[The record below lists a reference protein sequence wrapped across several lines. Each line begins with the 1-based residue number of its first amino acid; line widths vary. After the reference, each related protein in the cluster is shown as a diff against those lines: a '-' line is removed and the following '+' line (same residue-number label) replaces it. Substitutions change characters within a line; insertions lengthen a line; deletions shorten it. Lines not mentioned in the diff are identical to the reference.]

1 MSSKSQHCEILP
13 KGRSRRFNPF
23 LYRIL
28 WRIRQQWN
36 LLGFFE
42 INEDHPLYQ
51 FTSMIKKGL
60 RASVNHAIHNPVT
73 TDVLREDQFK
83 AVLRQMH
90 EGFEM
95 RTYAAPAFTRFR
107 KFLGMVDVDYQRSL
121 TCDSSYLQF
130 ISNSKSTADFF
141 LSNDK
146 RFFLKTQSK
155 QEIQFLLTNLAKYL
169 EHMERYPHSILVKFL
184 GVHSIIVPREKKRY
198 FIIMQSIFYPH
209 DKIVERYDIKGCD
222 VGRWTDP
229 APKGSEIIVVFK
241 DLNFADKT
249 ICLGPQRA
257 WMLTQLELDTQ
268 FLKDLGVIDYSLLV
282 GLQPLHEDERLLS
295 HALANIIAKSM
306 SIDTNSDH
314 QNQNFGNALQESH
327 TSHGYSSSVDQ
338 FYKLSPESRYTI
350 QNMLA
355 LYLKRKA
362 NTDKEA
368 DSSRGSE
375 TFMQEVLAPYVLHGI
390 NFDPT
395 AQCPVGTEE
404 GGHPQTFNHLA
415 ESLFHLAQN
424 RRLLPNTRN
433 ALHVIDGPDY
443 RYYIGIVDLFTVY
456 NFRKKMEHFWKT
468 LRFRDKS
475 FSTVGPVY
483 YARRLRKWV
492 QDHTA

>member
-1 MSSKSQHCEILP
+1 M
-13 KGRSRRFNPF
+13 
-23 LYRIL
+23 YRLL

-51 FTSMIKKGL
+51 FTTMIKKGL
-60 RASVNHAIHNPVT
+60 RDSVQHAINHPVT
-73 TDVLREDQFK
+73 ADVRREDQIK

-146 RFFLKTQSK
+146 RYFLKTQSK
-155 QEIQFLLTNLAKYL
+155 QEIQFLLTNLPKYL
-169 EHMERYPHSILVKFL
+169 EHMERNPHSILVKFL

-229 APKGSEIIVVFK
+229 TPKGSEIIVVYK

-249 ICLGPQRA
+249 ICLGPQRT

-295 HALANIIAKSM
+295 HALANIIAM
-306 SIDTNSDH
+306 SIDTDSDH
-314 QNQNFGNALQESH
+314 HNQNFGNAMYESH
-327 TSHGYSSSVDQ
+327 TSPSPAYSPSVDQ

-355 LYLKRKA
+355 LYLKKRT
-362 NTDKEA
+362 NSDKE
-368 DSSRGSE
+368 SETSRGSE
-375 TFMQEVLAPYVLHGI
+375 TFMREVLAPYVLHGVS
-390 NFDPT
+390 FDPT
-395 AQCPVGTEE
+395 AQSSVTTEE
-404 GGHPQTFNHLA
+404 DGHSPSISNLA
-415 ESLFHLAQN
+415 ESLFHLTQN

-483 YARRLRKWV
+483 YARRLCKWV
-492 QDHTA
+492 QDHTT

>member
-1 MSSKSQHCEILP
+1 
-13 KGRSRRFNPF
+13 
-23 LYRIL
+23 
-28 WRIRQQWN
+28 
-36 LLGFFE
+36 
-42 INEDHPLYQ
+42 
-51 FTSMIKKGL
+51 
-60 RASVNHAIHNPVT
+60 
-73 TDVLREDQFK
+73 
-83 AVLRQMH
+83 MH

-146 RFFLKTQSK
+146 RYFLKTQSK
-155 QEIQFLLTNLAKYL
+155 QEIQFLLTNLPKYL
-169 EHMERYPHSILVKFL
+169 EHMERNPHSILVKFL

-229 APKGSEIIVVFK
+229 TPKGSEIIVVYK

-249 ICLGPQRA
+249 ICLGPQRT

-295 HALANIIAKSM
+295 HALANIIAM
-306 SIDTNSDH
+306 SIDTDSDH
-314 QNQNFGNALQESH
+314 HNQNFGNAMYESH
-327 TSHGYSSSVDQ
+327 TSPSPAYSPSVDQ

-355 LYLKRKA
+355 LYLKKRT
-362 NTDKEA
+362 NSDKE
-368 DSSRGSE
+368 SETSRGSE
-375 TFMQEVLAPYVLHGI
+375 TFMREVLAPYVLHGVS
-390 NFDPT
+390 FDPT
-395 AQCPVGTEE
+395 AQSSVTTEE
-404 GGHPQTFNHLA
+404 DGHSPSISNLA
-415 ESLFHLAQN
+415 ESLFHLTQN

-483 YARRLRKWV
+483 YARRLCKWV
-492 QDHTA
+492 QDHTT